1 MTKHILFAFLLMAAC
16 SDKKDDKGKAEKPAA
31 AEPAAPA
38 AKASKAECEKVV
50 ANQLALEKDPSM
62 KSAMEMSK
70 DGLMSGCLDMTST
83 QAQCAAA
90 ATSNDA
96 FATCILSK

>member
-1 MTKHILFAFLLMAAC
+1 MTKHILFAFLLLTAC
-16 SDKKDDKGKAEKPAA
+16 NDKKDDQKPADKPVA
-31 AEPAAPA
+31 AAPEAPA
-38 AKASKAECEKVV
+38 AKASKEECEKVV

-70 DGLMSGCLDMTST
+70 DGLMSGCLDMTSS
-83 QAQCAAA
+83 QATCAAA

-96 FATCILSK
+96 FATCLLNK